1 MNIRL
6 LYTTI
11 AALSIAAMAFYQWDG
26 ETEKV
31 DTELDNATA
40 TAGYWFEF
48 NDSIDSGLSKII
60 WPVEKGSE
68 WDENSYQ
75 PIVDFCHGICGHVVL
90 SGAALD
96 FDPYVGVGFN
106 VVGYASL
113 TDSTPV
119 PGDASAWGGIKISYT
134 CTFAPVLELD
144 LGEDVNKTLGND
156 KPVYKLPKSTDG
168 TTKEIP
174 WEEFAQG
181 GWGKGEKI
189 TGPEAA
195 TKLVAIRFKIQSRD
209 STEGSFHI
217 YQIGPLPNKPLIS
230 DAPRAL
236 RSAPGVNTIV
246 AGRRVSFTGITS
258 SASVEIINLRG
269 QIVKKG
275 SVQGTSALDLSALD
289 AGVYVVR
296 ASGNSVDF
304 SGKIVLK

>member
-68 WDENSYQ
+68 WDKNSYQ
-75 PIVDFCHGICGHVVL
+75 PIVDFCQGICGHVVL
-90 SGAALD
+90 SGTALD

-106 VVGYASL
+106 VVGQASL

-144 LGEDVNKTLGND
+144 LGEDVNKALGND
-156 KPVYKLPKSTDG
+156 KPVYRLPKSIDG

-174 WEEFAQG
+174 WEEFAQED
-181 GWGKGEKI
+181 WGNGEKI

-230 DAPRAL
+230 DAPKAL
-236 RSAPGVNTIV
+236 RSAPGVNTFV

>member
-1 MNIRL
+1 MNIKL
-6 LYTTI
+6 IYTI
-11 AALSIAAMAFYQWDG
+11 VAALSVAAMAFQLWDG
-26 ETEKV
+26 DTEKV
-31 DTELDNATA
+31 ETGLDNETK
-40 TAGYWFEF
+40 TGGYWFEF

-60 WPVEKGSE
+60 WPVDKGME
-68 WDENSYQ
+68 GNENSFQ
-75 PIVDFCHGICGHVVL
+75 PVVDYCQGICGHIIL
-90 SGAALD
+90 SRAD
-96 FDPYVGVGFN
+96 TTYDPFVGVGFN
-106 VVGYASL
+106 VVGYASP

-134 CTFAPVLELD
+134 CTFTPVLELD
-144 LGEDVNKTLGND
+144 LGEDVNKALGND
-156 KPVYKLPKSTDG
+156 KPVYRLPKSIDG

-174 WEEFAQG
+174 WEEFAQED
-181 GWGKGEKI
+181 WGNGEKI

-230 DAPRAL
+230 DAPKAL

-246 AGRRVSFTGITS
+246 AGRTVSFTGITS

-269 QIVKKG
+269 MVVKKG
-275 SVQGTSALDLSALD
+275 SVTGTSALDLSALD